1 MKTHSIH
8 WRTGSESRGTI
19 SKLVSAAAM
28 RTPEALESITHR
40 VVRISAG
47 IVVAGVILLT
57 AIWAAEFLAG
67 SGILEASIWA
77 AGFIFLGLS
86 LENPQ
91 DQFGGLLLTG
101 IALPILALLGIKIA
115 VEFSIIAATVTAVWA
130 GLAVIKAL
138 SKE

>member
-1 MKTHSIH
+1 M
-8 WRTGSESRGTI
+8 SR
-19 SKLVSAAAM
+19 LFSAAAK

-47 IVVAGVILLT
+47 IVVTGVVLL
-57 AIWAAEFLAG
+57 AAVWAAEFLAG

-86 LENPQ
+86 LESSH
-91 DQFGGLLLTG
+91 DRFGGLLFTG

-115 VEFSIIAATVTAVWA
+115 VEFSIIAATVAAVWA
-130 GLAVIKAL
+130 GLAVTKAL
-138 SKE
+138 SKG